1 MQIIER
7 RILSVIIL
15 ILITLAACAP
25 RYARRYGGKNKTDV
39 VQRSSEVLDQIE
51 RQNFSRE
58 NYLLFREIRFY
69 LGTPYIFGGEDRRGL
84 DCSGFVSVIFRD
96 VYGIKLP
103 HNASQQF
110 VRSQRIP
117 ISQLAT
123 GDLVFF
129 DNNYSGRIDHV
140 GIYLDDGYFAHA
152 SATFGV
158 VVSNLRENYYR
169 SRVKS
174 GGRILR

>member
-1 MQIIER
+1 
-7 RILSVIIL
+7 
-15 ILITLAACAP
+15 
-25 RYARRYGGKNKTDV
+25 
-39 VQRSSEVLDQIE
+39 
-51 RQNFSRE
+51 
-58 NYLLFREIRFY
+58 